1 MEKKFLKII
10 NVKIC
15 WTIVI
20 CSEMIML
27 CEQNIR
33 GGVSFVNERHVR
45 IKNYLQGND
54 VENKV
59 QDQLLYIDA
68 NNLYSVAQSLP
79 MPHSGYTW
87 CNEKEK
93 NQLYSCL
100 PSIPIDKA

>member
-10 NVKIC
+10 NREMVFSEWNLDCTKYISAPQLAYDC
-15 WTIVI
+15 MLLSLDEPIDLMTD
-20 CSEMIML
+20 SEMIML

-68 NNLYSVAQSLP
+68 NNLYSVA
-79 MPHSGYTW
+79 
-87 CNEKEK
+87 
-93 NQLYSCL
+93 
-100 PSIPIDKA
+100 KA